1 MKNALVYLLILWTLP
16 ASALAADWTGK
27 TVLVPEN
34 ALICDQLYLEK
45 AMDLLSA
52 GDKDSI
58 IDYLEKHYCTIS
70 PDPFY
75 ATVNINNSST
85 SDYPMVEIV
94 VEGASGW
101 LAKSNTVCCF
111 TQQNDEWVK
120 EIPDI
125 PEWKKAC
132 TPQETIEAFL
142 DYQKQQGFPDAPR
155 PPPEMAPLFRCPGE
169 Y

>member
-1 MKNALVYLLILWTLP
+1 
-16 ASALAADWTGK
+16 
-27 TVLVPEN
+27 
-34 ALICDQLYLEK
+34 
-45 AMDLLSA
+45 
-52 GDKDSI
+52 
-58 IDYLEKHYCTIS
+58 
-70 PDPFY
+70 
-75 ATVNINNSST
+75 VNINNSST

-111 TQQNDEWVK
+111 TQQNGEWVK